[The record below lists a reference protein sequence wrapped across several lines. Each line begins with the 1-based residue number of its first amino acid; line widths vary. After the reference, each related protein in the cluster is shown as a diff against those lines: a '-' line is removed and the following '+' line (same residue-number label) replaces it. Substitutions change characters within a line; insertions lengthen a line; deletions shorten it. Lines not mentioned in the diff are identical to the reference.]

1 MMQQYSNNDP
11 RRSRWKAL
19 HFFSSKRRSFSTI
32 PTETC
37 RKPILFA
44 ALLFLSTLISHAESP
59 FKVTPSLETKDGVR
73 ALRVGFDVPANHFL
87 YADKLSLTLNG
98 TADPTR
104 FTLPEP
110 TLEFDKFSRQQKRV
124 YAKPFEAS
132 AALSGSVP
140 ADLSLALHYQGCDD
154 ANCYFPEDRT
164 FRFAADGTPTEVEP
178 ETASEL
184 PSPPGEW
191 RQLAENFTVTARS
204 SGYLN
209 ERGFLDFLDRA
220 EAQAPAAEAALGASG
235 NWKML
240 TSLALILLGGL
251 ALNLTPC
258 VLPMIPIN
266 LAILGAGAR
275 ASSRRRGFALGA
287 TYGAGMAVAY
297 GVLGVVVVLTGSK
310 FGALNSSPWFNLAI
324 AAVFVVLA
332 LAMFDKLNIDL
343 SRFQN
348 QGTGN
353 PASAKGRF
361 VLAYSM
367 GTVAALLAGACVA
380 PVVISVLLQAT
391 TFYSEGLVLG
401 LALPFLLGVGMAL
414 PWPFAGAGLSF
425 LPKPGKWMARV
436 KYAFGVLIALFAFY
450 YAHLAYGLLQGRSRT
465 TSLAAVLE
473 PSAVAAD
480 HSNDALERALNQSR
494 LDGKPVVIDF
504 WASWCKNCSAMERT
518 TFREPNV
525 KQQMENFHQV
535 KYQAERP
542 NRLPASEVLDF
553 FGVLGLPTYVVLTPK
568 TAAASP
574 SHSATTDTNQRGAP
588 PSAKTPPKG

>member
-1 MMQQYSNNDP
+1 MQQYSNNEP
-11 RRSRWKAL
+11 QRSRWKAS
-19 HFFSSKRRSFSTI
+19 HFFSFGGRGFPTI
-32 PTETC
+32 SAKTG

-44 ALLFLSTLISHAESP
+44 ALLFLSTLISHAQSP
-59 FKVTPSLETKDGVR
+59 FKVTPSLESKGSVR
-73 ALRVGFDVPANHFL
+73 VLRVRFDVPASHFL
-87 YADKLSLTLNG
+87 YADKLSLILSG
-98 TADPTR
+98 AAHPTP
-104 FTLPEP
+104 FALPEP
-110 TLEFDKFSRQQKRV
+110 SLEFDKFSKQQKRV
-124 YAKPFEAS
+124 YGKPFEAS
-132 AALSGSVP
+132 ATLSGV
-140 ADLSLALHYQGCDD
+140 ALTDLSLALHYQGCDD

-164 FRFAADGTPTEVEP
+164 FRFAADGTATEVEA
-178 ETASEL
+178 ETTSEPAS
-184 PSPPGEW
+184 PTGEW
-191 RQLAENFTVTARS
+191 RQLAEDFTVTARS

-209 ERGFLDFLDRA
+209 ERGFLNFLNRA
-220 EAQAPAAEAALGASG
+220 EAQPPAPEAALSASSH
-235 NWKML
+235 WKML

-348 QGTGN
+348 QSAN
-353 PASAKGRF
+353 RPASAKGRF

-425 LPKPGKWMARV
+425 LPKPGKWIARV
-436 KYAFGVLIALFAFY
+436 KYAFGVLIALFALY
-450 YAHLAYGLLQGRSRT
+450 YAHLAYGLLQGQSRT

-473 PSAVAAD
+473 PSAVASD
-480 HSNDALERALNQSR
+480 VSSEALERALNQSR
-494 LDGKPVVIDF
+494 LDGRPVVIDF

-518 TFREPNV
+518 TFRGPQV
-525 KQQMENFHQV
+525 KAQLESFHQV

-542 NRLPASEVLDF
+542 NQLPAREVLDF

-568 TAAASP
+568 TAAGSP
-574 SHSATTDTNQRGAP
+574 SHSATTDTNPQGATP
-588 PSAKTPPKG
+588 TAHTPPKG